1 MDMIR
6 ISADE
11 EKPALELTPEA
22 TSENREDSSKTLP
35 EKSPDSNRY
44 TEILNKSIK
53 SDSSRYKFNITPEF
67 MQSVLEQN
75 KIEIPEASKLR
86 EKYFK
91 INEAI
96 QPQRPEDFDQ
106 PGFREKI
113 DKVFEEFRKKLPT
126 VPYAP
131 QKSAPS
137 ISLPSGQKAVS
148 ISFPEATFA
157 EYSAP
162 YRDAFKKQLKEK
174 FEENLAKDPT
184 KTYNESDLDE
194 AVELKL
200 MNAYNQMSF
209 MQHVMDPSSGSEIDI
224 VDGGNDKIYNDLMQ
238 QYSEKLHERYET
250 NLNDL
255 FNSAN
260 KGKFTL
266 VTGYSGAG
274 KSTAI
279 GSAEKIQGTPF
290 ENSDNGIVLD
300 SDVIQA
306 ELPGYRNGVGSQATS
321 VYALSIHRKLLQS
334 AMQNQSNLIIPI
346 VGGQIANVTSE
357 ITRAILA
364 GYKDIQLKFVNTPAY
379 ISSQRVLQ
387 RSKDPG
393 GRMIPMLVGPSSD
406 PKKVFETLSGQD
418 VHPET
423 SEVAQNNS
431 PSLDLIKKKLV
442 DGVKERIKQQPG
454 FAGKRIPAEQIE
466 NLISEE
472 YPNWES
478 YIHFTVIP
486 ASRTTLSQEILYAV
500 RIAKMLE
507 SKKLYKYSDRLT
519 RISIAIINKNR
530 LFSCQR

>member
-1 MDMIR
+1 M
-6 ISADE
+6 DE
-11 EKPALELTPEA
+11 EIT
-22 TSENREDSSKTLP
+22 
-35 EKSPDSNRY
+35 KSPNEQTLTQPEPS
-44 TEILNKSIK
+44 KSEPK
-53 SDSSRYKFNITPEF
+53 NLKPDSSRYKFKLTPEF
-67 MQSVLEQN
+67 IQSVIEQN
-75 KIEIPEASKLR
+75 KIETPEASKLR
-86 EKYFK
+86 EEYYKKF
-91 INEAI
+91 EAL
-96 QPQRPEDFDQ
+96 QPQSPEDFDQ
-106 PGFREKI
+106 QGFRENI
-113 DKVFEEFRKKLPT
+113 DRTFEQFRKKIPT
-126 VPYAP
+126 VPFAP
-131 QKSAPS
+131 QSSAPR
-137 ISLPSGQKAVS
+137 IRLPSGEKAVS
-148 ISFPEATFA
+148 INFPETSFE

-162 YRDAFKKQLKEK
+162 YRDAFKKQLRAK

-184 KTYNESDLDE
+184 KTYTESDLDE

-200 MNAYNQMSF
+200 MNEYNQVSF

-224 VDGGNDKIYNDLMQ
+224 VDGGNDKLYNDLMQ

-250 NLNDL
+250 GLNDL
-255 FNSAN
+255 FSSSD

-279 GSAEKIQGTPF
+279 GTAEKIQGTPF
-290 ENSDNGIVLD
+290 ENSNNGIVLD
-300 SDVIQA
+300 SDAIQA

-334 AMQNQSNLIIPI
+334 AMQNQSNIIIPI

-357 ITRAILA
+357 IARAILA

-379 ISSQRVLQ
+379 ISSQRVLK

-423 SEVAQNNS
+423 SEVAQNYPPN
-431 PSLDLIKKKLV
+431 LELIKKKLV

-454 FAGKRIPAEQIE
+454 FAGKRIPADQIE
-466 NLISEE
+466 NQISEL

-478 YIHFTVIP
+478 YVRFTVIP
-486 ASRTTLSQEILYAV
+486 ASRTTLSEQLLNAI
-500 RIAKMLE
+500 RIAKILE
-507 SKKLYKYSDRLT
+507 NNKLYRFSDRLI
-519 RISIAIINKNR
+519 RIATTIINKKQD
-530 LFSCQR
+530 FK